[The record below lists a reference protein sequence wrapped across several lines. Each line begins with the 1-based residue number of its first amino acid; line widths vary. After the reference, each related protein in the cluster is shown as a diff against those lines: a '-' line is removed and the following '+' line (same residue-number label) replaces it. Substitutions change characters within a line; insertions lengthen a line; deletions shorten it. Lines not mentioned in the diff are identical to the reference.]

1 MKTGDSI
8 YISMGGAD
16 GGSMVL
22 VAGVQGTVGSV
33 SDKAVQVQALG
44 MKCWLPKKALVPFK
58 ASGTLTE
65 EEVKRMFSLARWFK
79 AEGYTAFFLSRACR
93 SN

>member
-22 VAGVQGTVGSV
+22 VAGVHGTVGSV
-33 SDKAVQVQALG
+33 SDKAVQVQAGG
-44 MKCWLPKKALVPFK
+44 MKCWLPKKALVAFK
-58 ASGTLTE
+58 ASGTLSE
-65 EEVKRMFSLARWFK
+65 EDVKGMFSLARWFK
-79 AEGYTAFFLSRACR
+79 AEGYTAFFLSKACQ